1 MSARIL
7 SQVPIPASR
16 DTIVL
21 LDWTSDEARHGR
33 NLVRITPEGQVVW
46 RATPPENGTLDSFV
60 AVEWEG
66 AVLTASTWSCYR
78 VTVDVDSGA
87 ITVLYFTK

>member
-1 MSARIL
+1 M
-7 SQVPIPASR
+7 
-16 DTIVL
+16 
-21 LDWTSDEARHGR
+21 SDETRDGR
-33 NLVRITPEGQVVW
+33 NLVRITPDGQAVW
-46 RATPPENGTLDSFV
+46 KAARAENGPTFV

-66 AVLTASTWSCYR
+66 AVLTATTMSCYR

>member
-1 MSARIL
+1 MSARKL
-7 SQVPIPASR
+7 SQVPIPASC

-21 LDWTSDEARHGR
+21 LDWMSDEAKDGR
-33 NLVRITPEGQVVW
+33 NLVRMTPEGQVVW
-46 RATPPENGTLDSFV
+46 RATPPENAPQDSFV

-66 AVLTASTWSCYR
+66 DVLTANTWNCCR